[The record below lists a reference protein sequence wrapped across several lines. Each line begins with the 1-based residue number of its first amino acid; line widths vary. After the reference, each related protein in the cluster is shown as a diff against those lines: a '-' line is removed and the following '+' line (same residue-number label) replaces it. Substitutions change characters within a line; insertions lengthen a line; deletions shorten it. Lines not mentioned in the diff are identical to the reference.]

1 MFFEKSFKNSF
12 DFFFFLETHHKD
24 ENDIPNELMRYEDTY
39 DIVHSPRD
47 ENNTYTGI
55 IGLIRKEYKVT
66 DIEQTIQGRILTLK
80 LTDTTGETTYRF
92 SVVYFPTNNK
102 FELDYMQN
110 IVQKLRLADDS
121 DTSNFMIFGDFNF
134 IDHDRDKRYGLSPKD
149 TNLNK
154 IWTPFIEEMD
164 MVDPFR

>member
-1 MFFEKSFKNSF
+1 MGSIRGFSWNCGGLRRSTASTTSKVMFFEKSFKNSF
-12 DFFFFLETHHKD
+12 DFFFFLETHHED

-66 DIEQTIQGRILTLK
+66 DIEQTIQGRILSLK
-80 LTDTTGETTYRF
+80 LTDTTEETTYRF

-102 FELDYMQN
+102 FELEYYAEHRAKTK
-110 IVQKLRLADDS
+110 IV
-121 DTSNFMIFGDFNF
+121 
-134 IDHDRDKRYGLSPKD
+134 
-149 TNLNK
+149 
-154 IWTPFIEEMD
+154 
-164 MVDPFR
+164 